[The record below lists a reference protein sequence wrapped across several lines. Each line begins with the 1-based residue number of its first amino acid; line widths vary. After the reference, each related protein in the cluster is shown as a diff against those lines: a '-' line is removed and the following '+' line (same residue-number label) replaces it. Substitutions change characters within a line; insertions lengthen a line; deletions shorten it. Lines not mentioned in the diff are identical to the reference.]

1 MVSLTAVGR
10 LQTSGARAVEPFHI
24 DGALFVAVPQLAIDI
39 PGQTPDINGG
49 DSDTSLLVFRADNGD
64 SSSINGWMHRV
75 VRMRSSSG
83 SAVGIFS
90 RQRASGPGVGPTNS
104 APSRSSSNGGQAGS
118 SRFRR
123 FRHSPPSSGRHSPP
137 SDGISSRWLK
147 GSADLVSTG
156 RTSRQ

>member
-49 DSDTSLLVFRADNGD
+49 DSDTSLLVFRADNGGFVEHQRLD
-64 SSSINGWMHRV
+64 APGGEDAEFFRIGGRKFLATASIRTGHGPYEFGTE
-75 VRMRSSSG
+75 SL
-83 SAVGIFS
+83 IFEW
-90 RQRASGPGVGPTNS
+90 RTGRFEPF
-104 APSRSSSNGGQAGS
+104 QAIPP
-118 SRFRR
+118 
-123 FRHSPPSSGRHSPP
+123 SPPNSGRPSPP